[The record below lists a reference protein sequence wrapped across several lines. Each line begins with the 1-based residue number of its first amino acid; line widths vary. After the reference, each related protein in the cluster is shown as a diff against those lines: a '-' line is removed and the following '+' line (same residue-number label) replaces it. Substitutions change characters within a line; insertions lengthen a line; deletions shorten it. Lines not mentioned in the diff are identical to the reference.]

1 MTQRL
6 TSPAL
11 CVLLLLLTVLSTA
24 SSAIPVRQD
33 PLRVANTVICAP
45 CAGEPFGFRGPGM
58 VLLNPNGNFYFY
70 SLDRGEAKSSGIAI
84 GAPLVTR
91 AQRIGAI
98 NTVGGDLTWATQDG
112 R

>member
-6 TSPAL
+6 SSPAL
-11 CVLLLLLTVLSTA
+11 CVLLLLLTVLSTP
-24 SSAIPVRQD
+24 SSAIPQQD

-45 CAGEPFGFRGPGM
+45 CPGEPFGFRGQGM

-70 SLDRGEAKSSGIAI
+70 SLDRGEAKSSGIGI

-98 NTVGGDLTWATQDG
+98 YTVGGDLTWAAPDG